1 MNTRRPLLAI
11 ASVSRGPYKIGL
23 ADPIFAKGMSY
34 YGLIQGGYVLS
45 LEDFK
50 MRILISAA
58 LAIAL
63 MTVSAHAQDM
73 GTGRGKKH
81 QQDTQKTE
89 DKTKMKVDEQ
99 AYKEALKRIPIPNEK
114 PDPWKSV
121 R

>member
-1 MNTRRPLLAI
+1 MNSTVVAC
-11 ASVSRGPYKIGL
+11 GPRKIGL
-23 ADPIFAKGMSY
+23 ADPISAKGQV
-34 YGLIQGGYVLS
+34 LLHAHLGGYVLN

-58 LAIAL
+58 LAITL
-63 MTVSAHAQDM
+63 MTVSAHAQEM
-73 GTGRGKKH
+73 GMGRGKKH

-89 DKTKMKVDEQ
+89 DKTKTKVDEQ
-99 AYKEALKRIPIPNEK
+99 AYKEALKRIPVPNEK